1 MFNIYNGYKIAVV
14 KDIRKDKFR
23 PHITTCCNTWGIK
36 ANTVCSTDQVLK
48 TLRQF
53 KNPTKHTLTHS
64 DTTHHCTE
72 HFALRH
78 KLKLCTDP
86 FLYRSDLVTFRR
98 MLYLPDVCNCTMP
111 YVHLTVPAYAVR
123 YPAKIAEVVAL
134 TLVRQPW
141 PLAALILWS
150 LPRQCYGGIFRRVSR
165 YCLRCL
171 FEQRQA
177 KELPKC
183 FIPSNIR
190 PWPTHKQTKHFR
202 LFPTCT
208 NLSVLKTTVAC

>member
-36 ANTVCSTDQVLK
+36 ATTVCSTDQVLK

-111 YVHLTVPAYAVR
+111 YVHRTVPAVCRTVPCLDSRSGRSYTCETR
-123 YPAKIAEVVAL
+123 VVSMYHKSM
-134 TLVRQPW
+134 Q
-141 PLAALILWS
+141 
-150 LPRQCYGGIFRRVSR
+150 Y
-165 YCLRCL
+165 
-171 FEQRQA
+171 
-177 KELPKC
+177 KKC
-183 FIPSNIR
+183 F
-190 PWPTHKQTKHFR
+190 
-202 LFPTCT
+202 
-208 NLSVLKTTVAC
+208 LSSFKLAVSCLLKFTSDSSVRFS